1 MEQYLIYSLPLL
13 AYIMGSVPSA
23 VWIGKAFHG
32 IDVREHGSGNAG
44 ATNTFRVLGKKAGIR
59 VLILDILKGLLAVQ
73 LYYLLP
79 ETADVGEAKNYQL
92 ILGVPAV
99 LGHIFPIFARFKGGK
114 GVATLLGLMLGI
126 HPFGSLICVGIFL
139 IILIISK
146 YVSLGSMI
154 AGSCFPIL
162 MFFVFKENNNFL
174 PEFGVIV
181 SILLIV
187 THKKNIKRLMAGEEN
202 KTYLFGKK

>member
-1 MEQYLIYSLPLL
+1 
-13 AYIMGSVPSA
+13 
-23 VWIGKAFHG
+23 
-32 IDVREHGSGNAG
+32 
-44 ATNTFRVLGKKAGIR
+44 
-59 VLILDILKGLLAVQ
+59 
-73 LYYLLP
+73 
-79 ETADVGEAKNYQL
+79 
-92 ILGVPAV
+92 
-99 LGHIFPIFARFKGGK
+99 
-114 GVATLLGLMLGI
+114 MLGI